1 MNTARSGDTQ
11 MELTVE
17 LRQADK
23 QIKQQNKPQSAVI
36 TFKIQ
41 LFKSINC
48 QIFFFSD
55 KLSVGPKVYLNNKTE
70 IEIDEED

>member
-1 MNTARSGDTQ
+1 

-48 QIFFFSD
+48 QIFFSD
-55 KLSVGPKVYLNNKTE
+55 KLSVGPKVYWNNKTE

>member
-1 MNTARSGDTQ
+1 

-17 LRQADK
+17 LRKADK

-48 QIFFFSD
+48 QTFFSN
-55 KLSVGPKVYLNNKTE
+55 KLSVGPKGYQDDKAE
-70 IEIDEED
+70 IEIDDEDQLIL